1 MTISDVA
8 EADGVS
14 VKTLSRVLNREPTVQ
29 SSTRERV
36 LEVMYQ
42 INYTP
47 FEADR
52 GMQTMKT
59 GLIGVM
65 TGATKLV
72 PMKHN
77 GAGLPAVNL
86 LKGIQT
92 VIDQSEM
99 LMMVADPE
107 EKSATF

>member
-8 EADGVS
+8 EANGVS

-65 TGATKLV
+65 TGATKFS
-72 PMKHN
+72 
-77 GAGLPAVNL
+77 ADEA
-86 LKGIQT
+86 QWSRSSCC
-92 VIDQSEM
+92 QS
-99 LMMVADPE
+99 AQRNSDRDR
-107 EKSATF
+107 SI